1 MTCRYLKIKTKLI
14 RFHSFFGGNMKFCL
28 NDFLELNTNELL
40 TVNGGYYC
48 NGSSPSTT
56 ITPNTYYPTG
66 GGDSGG
72 GGGGSSDVKVGGG
85 VCSRAGNN
93 KDPSK
98 PNKYNLAK
106 VADGIAY
113 PVGDEYSDDFRVT
126 GIFGPREPIETENG
140 KTKDFH
146 SGIDIA
152 APKGTRINS
161 IGDGIVTEV
170 GSNNSLGNYVV
181 VQHPNGSHTRYA
193 HCEGVTTTVGSRV
206 SAGEQIATVGSTGMS
221 TGPHVHVSYDG
232 NGDNDYSSPAYD
244 NPNNLLSR

>member
-1 MTCRYLKIKTKLI
+1 
-14 RFHSFFGGNMKFCL
+14 MKFCL
-28 NDFLELNTNELL
+28 KDFLELNTNELL
-40 TVNGGYYC
+40 VVNGGYYC

-56 ITPNTYYPTG
+56 SYPNTYYPTG
-66 GGDSGG
+66 GGGGG
-72 GGGGSSDVKVGGG
+72 GGGGSDVSVVGG

-93 KDPSK
+93 KDSSK
-98 PNKYNLAK
+98 VNKNNLAK

-113 PVGDEYSDDFRVT
+113 PVGDEYSDEFRVT
-126 GIFGPREPIETENG
+126 DVFGERDPIETKNG
-140 KTKDFH
+140 TTKKMH
-146 SGIDIA
+146 TGIDIA
-152 APKGTRINS
+152 APAGTRINS

-170 GSNNSLGNYVV
+170 GSNGSLGNYVV

-193 HCEGVTTTVGSRV
+193 HCDGVTTTVGSRV

-232 NGDNDYSSPAYD
+232 NGDNKYDSPVYD

>member
-1 MTCRYLKIKTKLI
+1 
-14 RFHSFFGGNMKFCL
+14 MKFNF
-28 NDFLELNTNELL
+28 NDFLELDTNGLL
-40 TVNGGYYC
+40 AVNGGYYC
-48 NGSSPSTT
+48 NGSSPSTPSY
-56 ITPNTYYPTG
+56 PNTYYPTG
-66 GGDSGG
+66 GGGG
-72 GGGGSSDVKVGGG
+72 GGTSSPSVVGGG
-85 VCSRAGNN
+85 CSRAGNN

-106 VADGIAY
+106 VANGMAY

-181 VQHPNGSHTRYA
+181 VQHSNGSHTRYA
-193 HCEGVTTTVGSRV
+193 HCEGVTTTV
-206 SAGEQIATVGSTGMS
+206 AFST
-221 TGPHVHVSYDG
+221 
-232 NGDNDYSSPAYD
+232 
-244 NPNNLLSR
+244 

>member
-1 MTCRYLKIKTKLI
+1 
-14 RFHSFFGGNMKFCL
+14 MKFCL

-56 ITPNTYYPTG
+56 SYPNTYYPTG
-66 GGDSGG
+66 GGGGG
-72 GGGGSSDVKVGGG
+72 GGGGSNVSVVGG

-93 KDPSK
+93 KDSSK
-98 PNKYNLAK
+98 VNKNNLAK
-106 VADGIAY
+106 VANGMAY

-126 GIFGPREPIETENG
+126 DVFGPRELIKTDKG
-140 KTKDFH
+140 VTKDLH
-146 SGIDIA
+146 TGIDIA
-152 APKGTRINS
+152 APAGTRINS

-170 GSNNSLGNYVV
+170 GSNGSLGNYVV

-221 TGPHVHVSYDG
+221 TGPHLHLSYDG
-232 NGDNDYSSPAYD
+232 NGDNDYSSPIYD

>member
-1 MTCRYLKIKTKLI
+1 
-14 RFHSFFGGNMKFCL
+14 MKFCL

-66 GGDSGG
+66 GGGG
-72 GGGGSSDVKVGGG
+72 GGNGGGGSSDVKVGGG

-126 GIFGPREPIETENG
+126 GIFGPREPIETKNG
-140 KTKDFH
+140 TTKKMH
-146 SGIDIA
+146 TGIDM
-152 APKGTRINS
+152 
-161 IGDGIVTEV
+161 
-170 GSNNSLGNYVV
+170 
-181 VQHPNGSHTRYA
+181 QHQR
-193 HCEGVTTTVGSRV
+193 ELV
-206 SAGEQIATVGSTGMS
+206 
-221 TGPHVHVSYDG
+221 
-232 NGDNDYSSPAYD
+232 
-244 NPNNLLSR
+244 